1 MAINKLDTDSAAA
14 LRSWRSYCHQGGAT
28 DRCRSAIPQLATA
41 LVALLA
47 VYPHGGCVALGGL
60 R

>member
-1 MAINKLDTDSAAA
+1 MAINKPETDSAAA
-14 LRSWRSYCHQGGAT
+14 LRGLRSYRHQGGAT

-47 VYPHGGCVALGGL
+47 VYPHGGCQE